1 MNTERITLQS
11 RVIIVK
17 NSHYK
22 EGKRTLIICEQLH
35 IDDKITTY
43 IIMYQFRRYL

>member
-11 RVIIVK
+11 RVIIG
-17 NSHYK
+17 NNRHYK
-22 EGKRTLIICEQLH
+22 EDKRTLVICKQLH